1 VFTRVAVP
9 EMVRHGYRTTFA
21 TGTVA
26 GSSVLGMM
34 IPPSLLMII
43 YGVLAE
49 QSIGKLFIAGVIP
62 GFLLAIVFAVMIMLM
77 ARFTPAKVFDL
88 QRQADLARQNHIDIT
103 LTGGQMATKLV
114 PIAALVALVLG
125 GLYSG
130 FFTPTEAGGVGAF
143 GALVIALMRR
153 SLGKGNLWRVLHET
167 GSVSCTILILLVAAA
182 FYSRM
187 LSVAGV
193 PVAIADVVRDAGLGP
208 YGFLALYIAIVLL
221 LGMILDSSSILLIMT
236 PVAAPIAQAF
246 GFDLIHFGVITVLAV
261 EMGLLT
267 PPFGISVF
275 TVKSTLNDP
284 KVSVESIF
292 AGALPFV
299 GAMFLVLLLVCAFPL
314 LSTALI

>member
-1 VFTRVAVP
+1 
-9 EMVRHGYRTTFA
+9 
-21 TGTVA
+21 
-26 GSSVLGMM
+26 
-34 IPPSLLMII
+34 MII
-43 YGVLAE
+43 
-49 QSIGKLFIAGVIP
+49 
-62 GFLLAIVFAVMIMLM
+62 LM
-77 ARFTPAKVFDL
+77 ARFTPGRVFDL
-88 QRQADLARQNHIDIT
+88 QKHAQLARQQESEVS
-103 LTGGQMATKLV
+103 LTGIQMVSKLV
-114 PIAALVALVLG
+114 PIAALVLLVLG

-130 FFTPTEAGGVGAF
+130 FFTPTEAGGVGAA
-143 GALVIALMRR
+143 GALLIALARR
-153 SLGKGNLWRVLHET
+153 SLGAGNLWRVLHET
-167 GSVSCTILILLVAAA
+167 GSVSCTILILLVAAS

-193 PVAIADVVRDAGLGP
+193 PVAIADLVRDAGLGP
-208 YGFLALYIAIVLL
+208 YGFLTVYIAIVLL

-292 AGALPFV
+292 AGAMPFV
-299 GAMFLVLLLVCAFPL
+299 GAMFLVLLLVCAFPWMSL
-314 LSTALI
+314 ALI